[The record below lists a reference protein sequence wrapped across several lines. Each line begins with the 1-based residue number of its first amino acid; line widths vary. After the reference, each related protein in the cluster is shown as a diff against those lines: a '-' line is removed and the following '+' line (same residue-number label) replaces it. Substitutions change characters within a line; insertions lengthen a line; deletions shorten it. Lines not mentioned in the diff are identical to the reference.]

1 MLLSEL
7 KSLFLACKEKHLPVF
22 FMLVHISTAK
32 QLHLVYL
39 EKNPRVILLVSLICR
54 DMPVRSSLVGS
65 CFMKWM
71 QLERYFLHNIILF

>member
-1 MLLSEL
+1 
-7 KSLFLACKEKHLPVF
+7 
-22 FMLVHISTAK
+22 
-32 QLHLVYL
+32 L

-71 QLERYFLHNIILF
+71 